1 MEKPQMTPDSVV
13 IPAQAQPEAG
23 TPSLTT
29 KASDGKILVTGATGL
44 LGSHLL
50 YDLLQKH
57 EKVAALKRPSASLD
71 TLREIFSFYTKDPDQ
86 LLDRIEWRTGD
97 LLDKESIIRAL
108 EDIDCVINCAAIVSY
123 QKKDRERMI
132 TNNVEGTRNL
142 AEAIK
147 IRRQETEDKRQETED
162 KRQKTID
169 KRQETGDRRLK
180 TENCGLKTENC
191 RLIHISSIAALG
203 DGPGNSTKF
212 LIDEDTPRDP
222 NRKHN
227 GYSIS
232 KYESEKVLTEL
243 GLDAIILN
251 PGIILGPGQWSKGSS
266 QLFEKA
272 WQGLKYYPYGG
283 TGYVDVRDVVAII
296 EQVSGIGYQVS
307 GEPDQVSSLQSSVS
321 SLQSPVFSLQSSV
334 FSLQSPVSSL
344 QSPVS
349 SLQSSV
355 SSLQS
360 PVFSLQSSVPRS
372 SSSFPDLLPRS
383 TRYCV
388 VGANVRYRDFF
399 NMVTDE
405 YGKPN
410 PTIFAGRFMTQV
422 AWRAD
427 TLRARLAGRNPVLTR
442 ETAAASQRISYYSSA
457 KICSTLNFQF
467 RPIEETIDWIAT
479 LYKTGRR

>member
-1 MEKPQMTPDSVV
+1 MV
-13 IPAQAQPEAG
+13 G

-29 KASDGKILVTGATGL
+29 NASDGKILVTGATGL

-86 LLDRIEWRTGD
+86 LLDRIDWRTGD
-97 LLDKESIIRAL
+97 LLDKESVIRAL
-108 EDIDCVINCAAIVSY
+108 EDMDCVINCAAIVSY

-147 IRRQETEDKRQETED
+147 IRRQETEDKRQET
-162 KRQKTID
+162 ID
-169 KRQETGDRRLK
+169 EEVDRRRGSVDEEEDRRRGSEHVTRD
-180 TENCGLKTENC
+180 TEDCRLNTENC
-191 RLIHISSIAALG
+191 RLIHISSTAALG

-283 TGYVDVRDVVAII
+283 TGYVDVRDVTAII
-296 EQVSGIGYQVS
+296 
-307 GEPDQVSSLQSSVS
+307 DL
-321 SLQSPVFSLQSSV
+321 LL
-334 FSLQSPVSSL
+334 
-344 QSPVS
+344 
-349 SLQSSV
+349 
-355 SSLQS
+355 
-360 PVFSLQSSVPRS
+360 RS
-372 SSSFPDLLPRS
+372 SSSSIDLLPR
-383 TRYCV
+383 TARYCV
-388 VGANVRYRDFF
+388 VGANVRYREFF

-442 ETAAASQRISYYSSA
+442 ETAEASQRISYYSSA
-457 KICSTLNFQF
+457 KICTTLNFQF

-479 LYKTGRR
+479 LYKNSIKS

>member
-1 MEKPQMTPDSVV
+1 
-13 IPAQAQPEAG
+13 
-23 TPSLTT
+23 
-29 KASDGKILVTGATGL
+29 VTR
-44 LGSHLL
+44 
-50 YDLLQKH
+50 D
-57 EKVAALKRPSASLD
+57 
-71 TLREIFSFYTKDPDQ
+71 
-86 LLDRIEWRTGD
+86 
-97 LLDKESIIRAL
+97 
-108 EDIDCVINCAAIVSY
+108 
-123 QKKDRERMI
+123 
-132 TNNVEGTRNL
+132 
-142 AEAIK
+142 
-147 IRRQETEDKRQETED
+147 TEDC
-162 KRQKTID
+162 
-169 KRQETGDRRLK
+169 RL
-180 TENCGLKTENC
+180 NTENC
-191 RLIHISSIAALG
+191 RLIHISSTAALG

-307 GEPDQVSSLQSSVS
+307 GEPDQVSSLQYSVCSLQSTVS
-321 SLQSPVFSLQSSV
+321 SLQP
-334 FSLQSPVSSL
+334 
-344 QSPVS
+344 
-349 SLQSSV
+349 SV

-372 SSSFPDLLPRS
+372 SSSSIDLLPR
-383 TRYCV
+383 TARYCV
-388 VGANVRYRDFF
+388 VGANVRYREFF

-410 PTIFAGRFMTQV
+410 PTIFAGKFMTQL

-427 TLRARLAGRNPVLTR
+427 TIRARLVGRNPVLTR
-442 ETAAASQRISYYSSA
+442 ETAEASQRISYYSSA
-457 KICSTLNFQF
+457 KICTTLNFQF

-479 LYKTGRR
+479 LYKNSIKS

>member
-1 MEKPQMTPDSVV
+1 MV
-13 IPAQAQPEAG
+13 G

-29 KASDGKILVTGATGL
+29 NASDGKILVTGATGL

-86 LLDRIEWRTGD
+86 LLDRIDWRTGD
-97 LLDKESIIRAL
+97 LLDKESVIRAL
-108 EDIDCVINCAAIVSY
+108 EDMDCVINCAAIVSY

-147 IRRQETEDKRQETED
+147 IRRQETEDKRQET
-162 KRQKTID
+162 ID
-169 KRQETGDRRLK
+169 EEVDRRRGSVDEEEDRRRGSEHVTRD
-180 TENCGLKTENC
+180 TEDCRLNTENC
-191 RLIHISSIAALG
+191 RLIHISSISALG
-203 DGPGNSTKF
+203 DGPGNSTKL

-251 PGIILGPGQWSKGSS
+251 PGIILGPGQWTKGSS

-283 TGYVDVRDVVAII
+283 TGYVDVRDVTAII
-296 EQVSGIGYQVS
+296 
-307 GEPDQVSSLQSSVS
+307 DL
-321 SLQSPVFSLQSSV
+321 LL
-334 FSLQSPVSSL
+334 
-344 QSPVS
+344 
-349 SLQSSV
+349 
-355 SSLQS
+355 
-360 PVFSLQSSVPRS
+360 RS
-372 SSSFPDLLPRS
+372 SSSSIDLLPR
-383 TRYCV
+383 TARYCV
-388 VGANVRYRDFF
+388 VGANVRYREFF

-442 ETAAASQRISYYSSA
+442 ETAEASQRISYYSSA
-457 KICSTLNFQF
+457 KICTTLNFQF

-479 LYKTGRR
+479 LYKNSIKS